1 MSHYFKGLTTD
12 QECDVCALGAVWK
25 DDSKVIERFYI
36 DLSYLLS
43 STTGVAVYATR
54 MAQHLQDRFH
64 CEVLAPPPF
73 RKTFTQAV
81 AVPEPWHYHNAVLAR
96 APLGRLGKRIQ
107 LGRRAFVYAPHM
119 RPFLLAANQVV
130 TIHDLIHY
138 HYPTRNVAENA
149 YNNLLLPRM
158 LRRLNGILTVS
169 HSSKLAL
176 CDVYRLP
183 PDRVKVVPNGIDL
196 ADWRPSGRPPAS
208 DPAYLLVVTANRP
221 YKNTVELLEHYR
233 LWADRF
239 RLVIVN
245 TRGRYGGVVRDSIRT
260 LRLEEVVDL
269 RDDLTEHEL
278 ICLYQD
284 CTATVYPSL
293 MEGFGRPALEAM
305 AVGRPVILS
314 DIPVHREN
322 FGRAAIFVSP
332 GDPESWT
339 RAFATLADRQRIEDA
354 SRLGMQ
360 VARGLTWE
368 HSGSRLVEALLEVE
382 PGLAAFSR

>member
-1 MSHYFKGLTTD
+1 
-12 QECDVCALGAVWK
+12 
-25 DDSKVIERFYI
+25 VIERFYI

-43 STTGVAVYATR
+43 TTTGVAVYATR

-73 RKTFTQAV
+73 RKTFRQAI
-81 AVPEPWHYHNAVLAR
+81 AVPDPWHYHNAVLAR
-96 APLGRLGKRIQ
+96 APLGRLGKQVR

-119 RPFLLAANQVV
+119 RPFLSAANQAV
-130 TIHDLIHY
+130 TIHDLIHH
-138 HYPTRNVAENA
+138 HYPTRNFAENA
-149 YNNLLLPRM
+149 FNNAVLPRL

-176 CDVYRLP
+176 CEMYRLS

-196 ADWRPSGRPPAS
+196 TEWRPSGRPPAS
-208 DPAYLLVVTANRP
+208 DSAYLLVVTANRP
-221 YKNTVELLEHYR
+221 YKNTVELLQHHR
-233 LWADRF
+233 LWAHRF

-245 TRGRYGGVVRDSIRT
+245 TSGRYGGIVRDSIRT
-260 LRLEEVVDL
+260 LRLEQVVDL
-269 RDDLTEHEL
+269 YDDLTEHEL
-278 ICLYQD
+278 IRLYQD
-284 CTATVYPSL
+284 CTAAVYPSL

-332 GDPESWT
+332 GDPQTWT
-339 RAFATLADRQRIEDA
+339 RAFATLADRRRIEEA

-368 HSGSRLVEALLEVE
+368 HSGRRLVEALLEVE
-382 PGLAAFSR
+382 PGLAALRR